1 MADEFTALQKSAFL
15 KMMFK
20 VQSKTTERRVTMKNF
35 NTALTFVALNSWK
48 RKNPIIESF
57 YDIAT
62 GTGR

>member
-15 KMMFK
+15 KIMFE
-20 VQSKTTERRVTMKNF
+20 VQNKTTKRRVAMKNF
-35 NTALTFVALNSWK
+35 NTALTSVALNSWK

-57 YDIAT
+57 YEIAT